1 MQPLV
6 PEPTGPALTAQDL
19 RATEYLAA
27 ITSLLQAYRLSHP
40 SGGIWEAAD
49 LQWWWTRDP
58 HDELGRARIWYDG
71 TSPRVAA
78 ILTVW
83 SKGRAALD
91 VLGDLARPEPW
102 QWLATA
108 APAITTEHEGLGTAV
123 PDGEQAWEKSLTAL
137 GFSATDETYL
147 SMWRTAGDVGAP
159 PDAPA
164 GYRIV
169 NRLNQPDGI
178 HWLAAR
184 NGEQV
189 ENRLRKCSLYDP
201 RCDIAVVHEASN
213 QVAAYSLYWPDL
225 VTGVGLVEPVRV
237 EDDHS
242 GLGVG
247 GIMLRHGLAALRDA
261 GCTRLKVSSLES
273 NTAAVRLYQGAGFV
287 VAQRERTWH
296 LSP

>member
-1 MQPLV
+1 MNDRPDS
-6 PEPTGPALTAQDL
+6 GRDILTAQDL
-19 RATEYLAA
+19 AGTEYLTAV
-27 ITSLLQAYRLSHP
+27 TSLLQAYRLAHP

-58 HDELGRARIWYDG
+58 HDDSGRAMIWYDRSG
-71 TSPRVAA
+71 PRVAVT
-78 ILTVW
+78 LTVW
-83 SKGRAALD
+83 SKTLASVD
-91 VLGDLARPEPW
+91 VLGDLTRPEPW
-102 QWLATA
+102 QWVATA
-108 APAITTEHEGLGTAV
+108 APSAAKTYGGLGKAV
-123 PDGEQAWEKSLTAL
+123 PDGEQAWQTSLTAL
-137 GFSATDETYL
+137 GFSPTDETYL
-147 SMWRTAGDVGAP
+147 SMWRTADDVAAP

-169 NRLNQPDGI
+169 NRLNQPEGT

-184 NGEQV
+184 NGDQV

-201 RCDIAVVHEASN
+201 RCDIAVIHEASN

-242 GLGVG
+242 GRGVG
-247 GIMLRHGLAALRDA
+247 ALMLRHGLAALRDA
-261 GCTRLKVSSLES
+261 GCTRLKVSSLEN
-273 NTAAVRLYQGAGFV
+273 NTPAVRLYQGAGFE

-296 LSP
+296 LSG